1 MGTSNWMTRAVALAA
16 VAVAMA
22 AVPARAQTP
31 EGTVITNKAIV
42 NYRDASGRLYLPD
55 SASVSVTVGFKAGI
69 DVTGPASVTPPSPS
83 TGQSITYTVANIG
96 NGTDNVQ
103 VSEAISNGAVIT
115 VTGYQINGAGT
126 VYASVAALN
135 TALLTQSLAGI
146 TGSLTVT
153 VIYDVNAGQG
163 GQSTTYTLT
172 ATSQRDN
179 TMSDAASTIISPP
192 AAYGVV
198 VTPDG
203 GVNRQRL
210 PSGASTYTET
220 FTVQNTGN
228 ADEAFDLL
236 ASSPGSVVIGIVTVN
251 GVAGP
256 PDSTRLTITTG
267 ASVNIDVTY
276 TVAEVAVGSRDTL
289 YLRARSVTQPAT
301 LDDGFVDLIVI
312 RPRVTI
318 AKQVYRDDQTTVIGP
333 TDRVVPLEVIW
344 YRVSVTNAGDQ
355 NATSVHVD
363 DLLPAELTFL
373 ALANDGSPGWTL
385 TNSGNDVDADL
396 TVALAAGATR
406 FFWIQ
411 ARVN

>member
-1 MGTSNWMTRAVALAA
+1 MRNSNWMMRAVALAA
-16 VAVAMA
+16 VAVAMVT
-22 AVPARAQTP
+22 VPARAQTP

-42 NYRDASGRLYLPD
+42 NYRDATGRLYAPD
-55 SASVSVTVGFKAGI
+55 SASVSVTVGFQAGL
-69 DVTGPASVTPPSPS
+69 DVTGVASVTPASPS
-83 TGQSITYTVANIG
+83 SGQSITFTVANIG
-96 NGTDNVQ
+96 NGTDTVQ
-103 VSEAISNGAVIT
+103 VGETISNGAVIT
-115 VTGYQINGAGT
+115 VTGYQINGVGT

-163 GQSTTYTLT
+163 GQTTGYTLT
-172 ATSQRDN
+172 ATSQRDG
-179 TMSDAASTIISPP
+179 TMSDAATTNISPP
-192 AAYGVV
+192 AAYGVA

-210 PSGASTYTET
+210 PSGASAYTET
-220 FTVQNTGN
+220 FTVNNTGN
-228 ADEAFDLL
+228 AAEAFDLL
-236 ASSPGSVVIGIVTVN
+236 ASSPGSVVIGILTVN

-256 PDSTRLTITTG
+256 PDSTRVTIPTG
-267 ASVNIDVTY
+267 GSVSIDVTY

-289 YLRARSVTQPAT
+289 YLVARSVTQPAT
-301 LDDGFVDLIVI
+301 LDNGYVDLTVI

-318 AKQVYRDDQTTVIGP
+318 AKQVYRSDQVTVIGP
-333 TDRVVPLEVIW
+333 TDRVVPQEVIW

-373 ALANDGSPGWTL
+373 ALANDGSAGWTL
-385 TNSGNDVDADL
+385 ANSGNDVDADL
-396 TVALAAGATR
+396 TVALGAGATR